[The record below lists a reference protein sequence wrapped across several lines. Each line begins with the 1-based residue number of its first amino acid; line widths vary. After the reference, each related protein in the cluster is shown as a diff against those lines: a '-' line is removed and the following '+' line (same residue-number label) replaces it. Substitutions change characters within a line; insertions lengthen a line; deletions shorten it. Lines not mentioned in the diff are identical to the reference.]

1 MVEPATLGL
10 TWHLVV
16 DHIMLVM
23 KMRSSSPANRPVKRI
38 YVHVQKKEKKKWLF
52 TAGAVSSDWRKPV
65 VNCYC
70 PKKKMCLSVDLLN
83 DYICTF
89 FTGLYC
95 ESLI

>member
-1 MVEPATLGL
+1 MFADHSTLYAEKLRNGRTGH

-38 YVHVQKKEKKKWLF
+38 YVHVQKKKIRGGLF
-52 TAGAVSSDWRKPV
+52 TAGDISSDWRMPD

-70 PKKKMCLSVDLLN
+70 QKKIKKLCLSMIIYVLR
-83 DYICTF
+83 
-89 FTGLYC
+89 
-95 ESLI
+95 